1 MEKVFSMQDIANLVR
16 KARKEQGIT
25 QEELAGVAGT
35 GRRFIYDIENGKDSV
50 QIGKLLSVIQVLGL
64 SCVITDTWKIR

>member
-1 MEKVFSMQDIANLVR
+1 MEKIFSMQDIANLVR

>member
-1 MEKVFSMQDIANLVR
+1 MEKIFSMQDIANLVR

-50 QIGKLLSVIQVLGL
+50 QIGKLLLVIQVLGL